1 MSKQNKRKKWILPR
15 HNFGKFVVGCYAY
28 PKMKLKYG
36 IKIEPFKDAN
46 RQYLIL
52 YNHQTAHDQFFVGWP
67 FRKQKIYYVASE
79 DIFSLGFLSKVIKY
93 LVAPI
98 PIKKQTT
105 DTRAV
110 MNCAKVVKEGGSIA
124 IAPEGN
130 RTFSGKTEYIK
141 DSLVKL
147 IRLLKLPIAIFLIEG
162 GYGVHPRWSDVV
174 RKGKITGGVKKVI
187 EYEEYSA
194 LSDDELYALI
204 KQSLYV
210 NEAKLDY
217 EYKSK
222 KSAEYLERAMYVCP
236 YCGLT
241 TYYSQNDWI
250 ICSRCGK
257 KIQYLPTKELRG
269 VGHDFP
275 FTFVNEWYEHQNDY
289 IRKTDLSVYKDKPA
303 YTDTVQFSKVFLYKN
318 KRILSKSAEI
328 NLYYD
333 KVTMSDGTRGMVFDF
348 DSADTI
354 TVLGKNKLN
363 IYYKDTVY
371 QIKGDVRFNALR
383 YVNFFYK
390 YKNLLKGESN
400 EFLGL

>member
-1 MSKQNKRKKWILPR
+1 MERRCKKR
-15 HNFGKFVVGCYAY
+15 
-28 PKMKLKYG
+28 
-36 IKIEPFKDAN
+36 
-46 RQYLIL
+46 Q
-52 YNHQTAHDQFFVGWP
+52 
-67 FRKQKIYYVASE
+67 
-79 DIFSLGFLSKVIKY
+79 
-93 LVAPI
+93 
-98 PIKKQTT
+98 
-105 DTRAV
+105 
-110 MNCAKVVKEGGSIA
+110 
-124 IAPEGN
+124 
-130 RTFSGKTEYIK
+130 
-141 DSLVKL
+141 
-147 IRLLKLPIAIFLIEG
+147 
-162 GYGVHPRWSDVV
+162 
-174 RKGKITGGVKKVI
+174 ITGGVKKVI

-241 TYYSQNDWI
+241 TYYSKNDWI

-390 YKNLLKGESN
+390 YKNSSKEESN